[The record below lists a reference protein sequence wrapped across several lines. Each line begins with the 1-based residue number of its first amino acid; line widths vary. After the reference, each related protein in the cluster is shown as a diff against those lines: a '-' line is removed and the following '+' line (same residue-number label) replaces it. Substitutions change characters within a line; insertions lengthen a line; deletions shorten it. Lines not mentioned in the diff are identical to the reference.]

1 MDQSKLPELVEDEIL
16 KRLPD
21 EAIDLLAEL
30 SEDGEDH
37 EAEIAVIFK
46 RYGIDP
52 KAVAEEILQ
61 KGAANE

>member
-1 MDQSKLPELVEDEIL
+1 MNQSRLPELVEDEIL

-30 SEDGEDH
+30 SEDDADH

-52 KAVAEEILQ
+52 KIIAEEILQ
-61 KGAANE
+61 KGAQNA